1 MNARMPTVG
10 LVFDILKFAIH
21 DGPGIRTTVFLK
33 GCPLNCL
40 WCHNP
45 ESKDGRVEISYLPA
59 KCVGCGACVA
69 ACPRGCHRLAD
80 GMHIYD
86 RTACER
92 CGACAVG
99 CYARAIEQVGRL
111 REVGEVLAEVLRDRP
126 FYETSGGGMT
136 ISGGEPLA
144 QFGFTRELL
153 ARAKAEGLH
162 TALDTS
168 GFAPQARY
176 AELLPLVD
184 LFLYDIKTTDPARH
198 LELTCQPL
206 DLIHA
211 NLRFLSDAGA
221 RLFLRC
227 PLVPGVNDSDAE
239 LAGLAAL
246 ANDLAG
252 VEEIDVEP
260 YHPLGVSKAGRMGYA
275 EGYSAPIPPTAYAQD
290 LTTKIAALTTKVVRR
305 S

>member
-33 GCPLNCL
+33 GCPLDCL

-45 ESKDGRVEISYLPA
+45 ESKDDRVEISYLPA

-153 ARAKAEGLH
+153 ARARAEGLH
-162 TALDTS
+162 TALDTC

-184 LFLYDIKTTDPARH
+184 LFLYDIKTTDPVRH
-198 LELTCQPL
+198 RELTGQPL
-206 DLIHA
+206 ELIHA
-211 NLRFLSDAGA
+211 NLRFLSDSGA

>member
-1 MNARMPTVG
+1 MNASTPIHG
-10 LVFDILKFAIH
+10 IVFDILKFAIH

-45 ESKDGRVEISYLPA
+45 ESKDARVEISYLA
-59 KCVGCGACVA
+59 TKCVGCGACVA
-69 ACPRGCHRLAD
+69 ACTRGCHRLTD

-86 RTACER
+86 RTACVR
-92 CGACAVG
+92 CGGCAEN
-99 CYARAIEQVGRL
+99 CYARAIEQVGRP

-136 ISGGEPLA
+136 ISGGEPMA
-144 QFGFTRELL
+144 QFEFTRELL
-153 ARAKAEGLH
+153 ARARAEGLH
-162 TALDTS
+162 TALDTC

-184 LFLYDIKTTDPARH
+184 LFLYDIKTTNPDRH
-198 LELTCQPL
+198 RELTGRPL
-206 DLIHA
+206 DLIHS
-211 NLRFLSDAGA
+211 NLRFLSGAGA
-221 RLFLRC
+221 RIFLRC

-239 LAGLAAL
+239 LAGIAVLASEL
-246 ANDLAG
+246 EG
-252 VEEIDVEP
+252 VEEVNVEP
-260 YHPLGVSKAGRMGYA
+260 YHPLGVSKTERMGYA
-275 EGYSAPIPPTAYAQD
+275 EGYSAPIPPPEYAQKM
-290 LTTKIAALTTKVVRR
+290 TARIAALTAKTVRR

>member
-176 AELLPLVD
+176 AGLLPLVD
-184 LFLYDIKTTDPARH
+184 LFLYDIKTTDPVRH
-198 LELTCQPL
+198 RELTGQPL
-206 DLIHA
+206 ELIHA
-211 NLRFLSDAGA
+211 NLRFLSDSGA

-275 EGYSAPIPPTAYAQD
+275 EGYSAPIPPTEYAQD

>member
-1 MNARMPTVG
+1 MPTVG
-10 LVFDILKFAIH
+10 LVLDILKFAIH

-33 GCPLNCL
+33 GCPLDCL

-45 ESKDGRVEISYLPA
+45 ESKDGRTEISFLPA
-59 KCVGCGACVA
+59 RCVGCGACVA

-80 GMHIYD
+80 GLHVYD
-86 RTACER
+86 RTACAR
-92 CGACAVG
+92 CGACAAG
-99 CYARAIEQVGRL
+99 CYARAIEQVGRV

-136 ISGGEPLA
+136 VSGGEPLA

-162 TALDTS
+162 TALDTC

-198 LELTCQPL
+198 RELTGQPL

-211 NLRFLSDAGA
+211 NLRFLSGSGA

-227 PLVPGVNDSDAE
+227 PLVPGINDSDAE
-239 LAGLAAL
+239 LAGIAAL
-246 ANDLAG
+246 ANELAG

-260 YHPLGVSKAGRMGYA
+260 YHPLGVSKAARMGHGEVFA
-275 EGYSAPIPPTAYAQD
+275 APLPPPDYGRERVG
-290 LTTKIAALTTKVVRR
+290 KIAALTSKPVKGG
-305 S
+305 

>member
-33 GCPLNCL
+33 GCPLDCL

-45 ESKDGRVEISYLPA
+45 ESKDDRVEISYLPA

-69 ACPRGCHRLAD
+69 ACPRGFHRLAD
-80 GMHIYD
+80 GLHVYD

-99 CYARAIEQVGRL
+99 CYARAIEQVGHL

-153 ARAKAEGLH
+153 ARARAEGLH
-162 TALDTS
+162 TALDTC

-184 LFLYDIKTTDPARH
+184 LFLYDIKTTDPVRH
-198 LELTCQPL
+198 RELTGQPL
-206 DLIHA
+206 ELIHA
-211 NLRFLSDAGA
+211 NLRFLSDSGA

-239 LAGLAAL
+239 LAGIAAL

-252 VEEIDVEP
+252 VEEIDVAP
-260 YHPLGVSKAGRMGYA
+260 YHPLGVSKAGRMGYGEVFA
-275 EGYSAPIPPTAYAQD
+275 APLPPPEYGRELAGKIVT
-290 LTTKIAALTTKVVRR
+290 LTSKPVKCG
-305 S
+305 